1 MIKVVLR
8 QLLRTWDRGLIYIL
22 TFVLCSLC
30 SVALIIPLRLL
41 RQDIDERRNSIN
53 VTYYSYVCEGFSG
66 SDLNSMEK
74 DIKEIEPEFIIIP
87 SVEYEVSYKNFSGTG
102 RAMTISDSGFEKLG
116 KSYGSMTD
124 YFLCLNSGRIPEN
137 EAEVAVF
144 LGIYGYYYYS
154 HDGETVEKAVVL
166 PEIGEC
172 EATGEIELRNDLHE
186 MIVDIQG
193 GVIVRQNVFDK
204 ISGGNTVKLFVV
216 FQETLSLEQELE
228 LKKAISKYA
237 NVLEAYCISKQYDE
251 EADIARFNLAAELSA
266 LLILAVIACLVFVQ
280 SDLLYSNTNIC
291 RIMKQMGLSEPKIF
305 TFNFVLLNIYILI
318 SETALYFVLQ
328 LSKTSERL
336 RFINPGSEGFKW
348 IIIVAAY
355 LIALLTYIV
364 VYLRNW
370 KVKSE
375 R

>member
-137 EAEVAVF
+137 EAEVATF
-144 LGIYGYYYYS
+144 LGIYGFYYYS

-172 EATGEIELRNDLHE
+172 EATGKIELRNDLYE

>member
-1 MIKVVLR
+1 M
-8 QLLRTWDRGLIYIL
+8 
-22 TFVLCSLC
+22 
-30 SVALIIPLRLL
+30 
-41 RQDIDERRNSIN
+41 
-53 VTYYSYVCEGFSG
+53 TYYSYVCEGFSG

-74 DIKEIEPEFIIIP
+74 DIKEIESEFIIIP

-144 LGIYGYYYYS
+144 WGIYGYYYYS

-204 ISGGNTVKLFVV
+204 ISSGNTVKLFVV

>member
-144 LGIYGYYYYS
+144 LGIYGSYNYS

-266 LLILAVIACLVFVQ
+266 LLILVVIACLVFVQ

>member
-116 KSYGSMTD
+116 KSYGSVTD

-144 LGIYGYYYYS
+144 LGIYGSYNYS

>member
-144 LGIYGYYYYS
+144 LGIYGSYNYS